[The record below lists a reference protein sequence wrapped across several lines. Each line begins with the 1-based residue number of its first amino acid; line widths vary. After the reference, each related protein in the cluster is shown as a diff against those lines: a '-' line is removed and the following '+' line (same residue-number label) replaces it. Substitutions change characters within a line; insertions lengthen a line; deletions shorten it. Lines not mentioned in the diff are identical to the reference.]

1 MTPTDSDPQRRLIE
15 CVRLVIPVSGL
26 VFAFLIVMPFN
37 ARFVSVTAVD
47 QKAYSVA
54 FICAGLVTVLLVAV
68 GVQPMVHIARTG
80 DPGATQRT
88 TRTAVASPTT
98 RNGSSGMPLP
108 LTGCHP
114 PQRARSVDFHTWW
127 PSPTARRTSS
137 SEAKSAV
144 QPNPRIWSGPTRGSL
159 GSPESSPWS

>member
-54 FICAGLVTVLLVAV
+54 FICAGLATVLLVAV

-114 PQRARSVDFHTWW
+114 PQRSRSVDSQISGL
-127 PSPTARRTSS
+127 PLLRVAPPPRKRSRRSN
-137 SEAKSAV
+137 
-144 QPNPRIWSGPTRGSL
+144 PNPRIWSGPTRGSL